1 MSDNNPYNLC
11 TWDEQSD
18 CSECGNHGRLHCKWE
33 RKVLMGFLLLALPYM
48 IIAFFGMVVT
58 GILTGVWW
66 MLIAYVVF
74 FFVFF
79 GILEIRILCS
89 HCPYYAEN
97 SKILHCFANH
107 GTPKLWHYHPEP
119 LNRFEK
125 ISSIAGFFIF
135 GGFPLL
141 SQGHGI
147 LFLAVHYKEYA
158 LVALLGLIG
167 IAVATLLTAISFFS
181 VLSIYYCP
189 NCVNFSCP
197 LNRVPQSMVDEYL
210 ERNPVMKEAWEK
222 SGYKLKE

>member
-1 MSDNNPYNLC
+1 MNDNNPYNLC
-11 TWDEQSD
+11 TWDEQTD
-18 CSECGNHGRLHCKWE
+18 CGKCSNYARLHCKWD
-33 RKVLMGFLLLALPYM
+33 RKVLMGFLLLALPYL

-79 GILEIRILCS
+79 GVLEIRILCS

-97 SKILHCFANH
+97 SKILHCLANH
-107 GTPKLWHYHPEP
+107 GMPKFWRYHPEP
-119 LNRFEK
+119 INSFEK
-125 ISSIAGFFIF
+125 IGSIAGFFIF

-141 SQGHGI
+141 SQAYGI
-147 LFLAVHYKEYA
+147 LFLAVHYEDYNS
-158 LVALLGLIG
+158 VALLGLIG

-197 LNRVPQSMVDEYL
+197 FNKVPKSMVDEYL

-222 SGYKLKE
+222 SGYKLG

>member
-1 MSDNNPYNLC
+1 
-11 TWDEQSD
+11 
-18 CSECGNHGRLHCKWE
+18 
-33 RKVLMGFLLLALPYM
+33 MGFLLLALPYM
-48 IIAFFGMVVT
+48 IIAFFGVVVT

-107 GTPKLWHYHPEP
+107 GTPKFWRYHPEP
-119 LNRFEK
+119 LNSFEK
-125 ISSIAGFFIF
+125 ISSITGFFIF

-141 SQGHGI
+141 SQAYGI

-197 LNRVPQSMVDEYL
+197 LNKVPKSMVDEYL

-222 SGYKLKE
+222 SGYKLG